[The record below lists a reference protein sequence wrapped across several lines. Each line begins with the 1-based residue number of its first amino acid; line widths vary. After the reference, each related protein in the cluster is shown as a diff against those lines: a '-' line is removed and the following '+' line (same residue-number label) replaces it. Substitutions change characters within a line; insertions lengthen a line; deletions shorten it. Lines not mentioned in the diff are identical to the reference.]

1 VGEAFRKFPW
11 IGPWLRGGIISFIFL
26 YKRVFYGGGVHTFTF
41 IKIIEKIENKMEKF
55 FRKWTKINVQKLFLI
70 IVS

>member
-1 VGEAFRKFPW
+1 VGGGVSKVPLD
-11 IGPWLRGGIISFIFL
+11 GPWLRGGIISFIFL
-26 YKRVFYGGGVHTFTF
+26 YKKRGFVGGVHTFTF

>member
-1 VGEAFRKFPW
+1 M
-11 IGPWLRGGIISFIFL
+11 
-26 YKRVFYGGGVHTFTF
+26 GGVHTFTF